1 MTSQEKNVKPSDME
15 FLNTSAPGRLDGDVV
30 MVTGATRGVGAELA
44 FALAQEGA
52 TVVIVGRDAGAGEM
66 VAEKIRS
73 AGFAASVAVA
83 DVTREDEIDAAVQ
96 SVLDEYGHIDTLICA
111 AGTSAGRG
119 PLWLAE
125 EADFRACFDLNV
137 LGTMLSMK
145 AVMPSMIERGKGCIV
160 AIGGTYGHKGV
171 RSFSV
176 YAASKWALRGLIKS
190 AALDAGAFGL
200 RVNLVSPGGI
210 EGEKLTGMF
219 KRTAEQE
226 GISFQAVH
234 NRFTAGAA
242 LGRLV
247 APSDIANA
255 MLYLVSDSGR
265 MITGQD
271 IVVDAGTLI

>member
-1 MTSQEKNVKPSDME
+1 MTHENSARSDME
-15 FLNTSAPGRLDGDVV
+15 FLSPAVAGRLEGDVV

-44 FALAQEGA
+44 LALAQEGA
-52 TVVIVGRDAGAGEM
+52 HAVIVGRDADAGES
-66 VAEKIRS
+66 VAENIRR

-83 DVTREDEIDAAVQ
+83 DVTREDQIDAAVQ
-96 SVLDEYGHIDTLICA
+96 TVLDEYGRIDTLICA
-111 AGTSAGRG
+111 AGTSARKG

-171 RSFSV
+171 RNFSV

-226 GISFQAVH
+226 GISFEAVH
-234 NRFTAGAA
+234 NRFTAGSA

-247 APSDIANA
+247 APSDIADA
-255 MLYLVSDSGR
+255 MLYLVSDTGR

-271 IVVDAGTLI
+271 IVVDGGTLI